1 MQFDKTQILDLL
13 KSQGQHDQATQAEG
27 QLPDTVDTDRD
38 SGLLQGLG
46 LDPMKLIGML
56 TAGGAGGAG
65 GLGGLAGG
73 LGGMLGR

>member
-1 MQFDKTQILDLL
+1 VQFDKSQILDLL
-13 KSQGQHDQATQAEG
+13 RSQGQDDQANQAEG

-56 TAGGAGGAG
+56 SGGGAG
-65 GLGGLAGG
+65 GLGGLGGG